1 MDHYLDIGLRPD
13 PEFSP
18 AQLMNAL
25 FGKLHRALA
34 GLPSPAIG
42 ISFPD
47 VQPARPALGDRMR
60 LHGSAA
66 GLHQLLAQ
74 PWLTGLSSHVQ
85 LGDVT
90 GVPDEVQYRNVCR
103 IQVKSSAERLR
114 RRLMRRH
121 SLTADEAQQR
131 IPDSVESCL
140 TLPFISLRSQSTE
153 QAFRLFIHH
162 GPLQKKPRNGTFNAY
177 GLGHG
182 ATIPWFE

>member
-18 AQLMNAL
+18 THLMNAL
-25 FGKLHRALA
+25 YAKLHRALV
-34 GLPSPAIG
+34 GFQNPAIG

-47 VQPARPALGDRMR
+47 VQPARPALGERLR

-66 GLHQLLAQ
+66 CLQQLLAQ
-74 PWLTGLSSHVQ
+74 PWLTGMSDHVQ

-90 GVPDEVQYRNVCR
+90 DVPDEVQYRNVCR

-121 SLTADEAQQR
+121 GLTAEDARQR
-131 IPDSVESCL
+131 IPDNVERSL
-140 TLPFISLRSQSTE
+140 TLPFISLRSQSTD
-153 QAFRLFIHH
+153 QAFRLFIQH
-162 GPLQKKPRNGTFNAY
+162 GPLQKNPINGTFNAY
-177 GLGHG
+177 GLGNG
-182 ATIPWFE
+182 ATIPWF